1 MDTLYKTLTQ
11 TKENHHM
18 KSEVDQMIDNLKF
31 CIETIGLNDEQT
43 ESVLAATN
51 ELGVNVE
58 YFCNEFMETSSKQ
71 VHEDDYL
78 NIALFNAMYWE
89 F

>member
-1 MDTLYKTLTQ
+1 
-11 TKENHHM
+11 M

-58 YFCNEFMETSSKQ
+58 YFCNEFMETSSKE
-71 VHEDDYL
+71 VHESDYL

>member
-1 MDTLYKTLTQ
+1 
-11 TKENHHM
+11 M
-18 KSEVDQMIDNLKF
+18 KKSKVDQIIDNLEF

-43 ESVLAATN
+43 GEVLAATN

-58 YFCNEFMETSSKQ
+58 YFCNEFMESSSKE
-71 VHEDDYL
+71 VHESDYL

>member
-1 MDTLYKTLTQ
+1 
-11 TKENHHM
+11 M
-18 KSEVDQMIDNLKF
+18 KSEVDQIIDNLEF

-43 ESVLAATN
+43 GEVLAATY
-51 ELGVNVE
+51 EIGVNVE
-58 YFCNEFMETSSKQ
+58 YFANEFMETSSVR
-71 VHEDDYL
+71 VHENDYL

>member
-1 MDTLYKTLTQ
+1 
-11 TKENHHM
+11 M
-18 KSEVDQMIDNLKF
+18 KKSRVDQMIDNLEF

-43 ESVLAATN
+43 GEVLAATN

-58 YFCNEFMETSSKQ
+58 YFANEFMETSSVQ
-71 VHEDDYL
+71 VHNPDYL
-78 NIALFNAMYWE
+78 NIAVFNATFWE

>member
-1 MDTLYKTLTQ
+1 
-11 TKENHHM
+11 M
-18 KSEVDQMIDNLKF
+18 KKSKVDQIIDNLRF
-31 CIETIGLNDEQT
+31 CIETIGLDDEQT

-58 YFCNEFMETSSKQ
+58 YFCNDFMETSSVK

-78 NIALFNAMYWE
+78 NIAMFNAMYWE

>member
-1 MDTLYKTLTQ
+1 
-11 TKENHHM
+11 M
-18 KSEVDQMIDNLKF
+18 KSEIDQIIDNLEF

-58 YFCNEFMETSSKQ
+58 YFCNEFMESSSKE
-71 VHEDDYL
+71 VHDSDYL

>member
-1 MDTLYKTLTQ
+1 
-11 TKENHHM
+11 M
-18 KSEVDQMIDNLKF
+18 KSEVDQIIDNLEF
-31 CIETIGLNDEQT
+31 CIETLGLNDEQT
-43 ESVLAATN
+43 GDVLAATN

-58 YFCNEFMETSSKQ
+58 YFCNEFMESSSKE
-71 VHEDDYL
+71 VHESDYL

>member
-1 MDTLYKTLTQ
+1 
-11 TKENHHM
+11 M
-18 KSEVDQMIDNLKF
+18 KSEIDQMIDNLEF

-43 ESVLAATN
+43 GEVLAATN

-58 YFCNEFMETSSKQ
+58 YFANEFMETSSVQ
-71 VHEDDYL
+71 VHENDYL
-78 NIALFNAMYWE
+78 NIAMFNAMFWE

>member
-1 MDTLYKTLTQ
+1 
-11 TKENHHM
+11 M
-18 KSEVDQMIDNLKF
+18 KSEVDQSIDNLEF

-43 ESVLAATN
+43 GEVLAATN

-58 YFCNEFMETSSKQ
+58 YFCNEFMETSSKD
-71 VHEDDYL
+71 VHESDYL

>member
-1 MDTLYKTLTQ
+1 
-11 TKENHHM
+11 M
-18 KSEVDQMIDNLKF
+18 KSEVDQIIDNLEF

-43 ESVLAATN
+43 GEVLAATK

-58 YFCNEFMETSSKQ
+58 YFCNEFMETSSVK
-71 VHEDDYL
+71 VHESDYM
-78 NIALFNAMYWE
+78 NIAMFNAMYWE

>member
-1 MDTLYKTLTQ
+1 
-11 TKENHHM
+11 M
-18 KSEVDQMIDNLKF
+18 KSEVDQITDNLEF

-43 ESVLAATN
+43 GEVLSATN

-58 YFCNEFMETSSKQ
+58 YFCNEFMETSSKD
-71 VHEDDYL
+71 VHESDYL

>member
-1 MDTLYKTLTQ
+1 
-11 TKENHHM
+11 M
-18 KSEVDQMIDNLKF
+18 KKSKVDQIIDNLRF

-51 ELGVNVE
+51 ELGINVE
-58 YFCNEFMETSSKQ
+58 YFCNEFMETSSVK
-71 VHEDDYL
+71 VHDDDYL
-78 NIALFNAMYWE
+78 NIAMFNATFWE

>member
-1 MDTLYKTLTQ
+1 
-11 TKENHHM
+11 M
-18 KSEVDQMIDNLKF
+18 KSEVDQIIDNLEF
-31 CIETIGLNDEQT
+31 CIETIGLNDEET
-43 ESVLAATN
+43 GEVLAATN

-58 YFCNEFMETSSKQ
+58 YFCNEFMESSSKE
-71 VHEDDYL
+71 VHESDYL

>member
-1 MDTLYKTLTQ
+1 
-11 TKENHHM
+11 M
-18 KSEVDQMIDNLKF
+18 KSEVDQIIDNLEF
-31 CIETIGLNDEQT
+31 CIETLGLNDEQT
-43 ESVLAATN
+43 GEVLAATN

-58 YFCNEFMETSSKQ
+58 YFCNEFMESSSKD
-71 VHEDDYL
+71 VHDSDYL

>member
-1 MDTLYKTLTQ
+1 
-11 TKENHHM
+11 M
-18 KSEVDQMIDNLKF
+18 KKSKVDQIIDKLRF

-58 YFCNEFMETSSKQ
+58 YFCNEFMETSSVK

-78 NIALFNAMYWE
+78 NIAMFNAMYWE
-89 F
+89 L

>member
-1 MDTLYKTLTQ
+1 
-11 TKENHHM
+11 M
-18 KSEVDQMIDNLKF
+18 KSEIDQMIDNLEV
-31 CIETIGLNDEQT
+31 CIDFLGLNDEQT

-51 ELGVNVE
+51 ELGINVE
-58 YFCNEFMETSSKQ
+58 YFCNEFMETSSVR

-78 NIALFNAMYWE
+78 NIAMFNAMYWE

>member
-1 MDTLYKTLTQ
+1 
-11 TKENHHM
+11 M
-18 KSEVDQMIDNLKF
+18 KSEIDQIIDNLEF

-58 YFCNEFMETSSKQ
+58 YFCNEFMETSSVK
-71 VHEDDYL
+71 VHESDYM
-78 NIALFNAMYWE
+78 NIAMFNAMYWE

>member
-1 MDTLYKTLTQ
+1 MKKKTLVQQKKDNLEFCFETLGLNKKQ
-11 TKENHHM
+11 TKE
-18 KSEVDQMIDNLKF
+18 
-31 CIETIGLNDEQT
+31 
-43 ESVLAATN
+43 VLAATN
-51 ELGVNVE
+51 EIGVNVE
-58 YFCNEFMETSSKQ
+58 YFANEFMETSSRQ

>member
-1 MDTLYKTLTQ
+1 
-11 TKENHHM
+11 M
-18 KSEVDQMIDNLKF
+18 KSEVDQIIDNLEF

-43 ESVLAATN
+43 GEVLAATN

-58 YFCNEFMETSSKQ
+58 YFANEFMESSSKE
-71 VHEDDYL
+71 VHDSDYL

>member
-1 MDTLYKTLTQ
+1 
-11 TKENHHM
+11 M
-18 KSEVDQMIDNLKF
+18 KSEVDQIIDNLEF

-43 ESVLAATN
+43 GEVLAATN

-58 YFCNEFMETSSKQ
+58 YFCNEFMESSSKD
-71 VHEDDYL
+71 VHDSDYL

>member
-1 MDTLYKTLTQ
+1 
-11 TKENHHM
+11 M
-18 KSEVDQMIDNLKF
+18 KSEVDQIIDNLEF

-43 ESVLAATN
+43 GEVLAATN

-58 YFCNEFMETSSKQ
+58 YFCNEFMETSSRR